1 MEELLKVRASHIPK
15 KFQEQ
20 CTTLLSLFGVIL
32 RIDKKRILIPSQMPQ
47 GPPDILATPTPPLLK
62 AEQSDAG
69 LQYRSLSRYWFMNFL
84 PEGFWPRLICRLVV
98 DQVLRNQLEKI
109 APTSKALATVGD
121 VSSISPW
128 EPWRKGL
135 VWVANDR
142 PILEV
147 REVPNTR
154 DTLLLADGSVK
165 EVLPG
170 DFRLELHCHLYH
182 CEAIVGVHL
191 QDEEERE
198 SVGSGV
204 CGGAEFATSVP
215 YPPCLSNPSPSPFI
229 PTLPHTPLPSPSHL
243 QLATPTPPCRKA
255 RPL

>member
-32 RIDKKRILIPSQMPQ
+32 RIDEKRILIPSQMPQ
-47 GPPDILATPTPPLLK
+47 GPPDILATLIPPLLK
-62 AEQSDAG
+62 VKQSDAG

-109 APTSKALATVGD
+109 APTFEALATVGD
-121 VSSISPW
+121 MSSISPW

-135 VWVANDR
+135 VWVAKGR

-147 REVPNTR
+147 REVPNNH
-154 DTLLLADGSVK
+154 DSLLLADGSLK

-170 DFRLELHCHLYH
+170 DYRLELQCHLYH
-182 CEAIVGVHL
+182 CEALLGMHL

-198 SVGSGV
+198 SVGSAP
-204 CGGAEFATSVP
+204 CEGAEFATSIP
-215 YPPCLSNPSPSPFI
+215 YPPCLSNHSLHSSI
-229 PTLPHTPLPSPSHL
+229 PTL
-243 QLATPTPPCRKA
+243 
-255 RPL
+255 

>member
-32 RIDKKRILIPSQMPQ
+32 RIDEKRILIPSQMPQ
-47 GPPDILATPTPPLLK
+47 GPPDILATHTPPLLK
-62 AEQSDAG
+62 AKQSDAG

-121 VSSISPW
+121 MSSTSPW

-135 VWVANDR
+135 VWVAKGR

-147 REVPNTR
+147 SEVPNNR

-165 EVLPG
+165 DVLSG
-170 DFRLELHCHLYH
+170 DYRLELHCHLYH
-182 CEAIVGVHL
+182 CEAIKGIHL

-198 SVGSGV
+198 SVSSGL
-204 CGGAEFATSVP
+204 CEGTEFATSVS
-215 YPPCLSNPSPSPFI
+215 YPPCVSNPSPSPFH
-229 PTLPHTPLPSPSHL
+229 PHLTTHTLPSPSHL
-243 QLATPTPPCRKA
+243 QVTTPTPPCRKA
-255 RPL
+255 PPL